1 MKRLLLILILTLSF
15 QSWTKADDI
24 KDFEIEGM
32 SLGDSLKNFYS
43 QNEIDKA
50 LQFTQYLASDKF
62 LIYTFRNEKRFETY
76 DSITVDLKKN
86 DQNYE
91 IYAIS
96 GILNF
101 KDNMKECYALMKT
114 ISLEL
119 KDVFKNAE
127 EYKVEKNKLA
137 YDKSGKSFQ
146 RYHSFELPSGD
157 RATIECNDWSN
168 EVPNLSDSIM
178 VSLLTSEY
186 SKFLDNEAY

>member
-1 MKRLLLILILTLSF
+1 MKRFLFILILTTCF
-15 QSWTKADDI
+15 QNFAKSGDI
-24 KDFEIEGM
+24 FSFEIEGM
-32 SLGDSLKNFYS
+32 SVGDSLKNFYS
-43 QNEIDKA
+43 KNEIDKA
-50 LQFTQYLASDKF
+50 LQITQYPSSDKF
-62 LIYTFRNEKRFETY
+62 LIYTFRNEKRFEIY

-86 DQNYE
+86 DQNYK

-96 GILNF
+96 GVLNF
-101 KDNMKECYALMKT
+101 KDNMKECHTLMET

-127 EYKVEKNKLA
+127 EYKVEKSKLR

-146 RYHSFELPSGD
+146 RYHSFDLPSGE

-178 VSLLTSEY
+178 VSLLSSEY
-186 SKFLDNEAY
+186 SKFLDYEAY